1 VELELAICW
10 TGIITSVMYY
20 FWNMQRLFLDG
31 EKRSPVYRTK
41 HSTKSK
47 LASTPVQESK
57 RSPLYP
63 AAQESPLCVSGLD
76 GIEQSG
82 TRALSMELSDQLA
95 NDVGVRDFANDT
107 YGSQRHFCDGSQR
120 HRTPKNLQHQSSE
133 ASLRNLAMLEFQLDK
148 LICQHD
154 LEKNQAPLFELS
166 SSSGKTGSSYNLSLN
181 SGSLNSG
188 SFSELAEKTCQ
199 HLKISKFDLW
209 RNKPLW
215 NSLKKMEL
223 AQATWESTKPPQ
235 PCASS
240 DLQAKDPTAKDPR
253 FGKRKISSAI
263 FIEPDSGSSGSSSTF
278 SDIPRAED
286 ASVSK
291 PDAKIHNLKAQ
302 VTNHLL
308 SRTSGP
314 GSQPGVVVVWPQV
327 GTLEPCG
334 KAKYVVESKPPQ
346 SCASADL
353 QAKNPSAR
361 FGKHKV
367 SSAIMIEP
375 NSGSSSTFSE
385 KLRAEDARESEP
397 VAKMHKFK
405 AQVTNHLLSRMSD
418 PGSQPGVV
426 VVCGRR
432 RKCPHTQQQR
442 LGPGRS
448 SLD

>member
-10 TGIITSVMYY
+10 TGIITSVVYC
-20 FWNMQRLFLDG
+20 FWSMERLFLDG
-31 EKRSPVYRTK
+31 EKRSTVYRTK
-41 HSTKSK
+41 SK
-47 LASTPVQESK
+47 LVSTLVQKAK
-57 RSPLYP
+57 RKLLYP
-63 AAQESPLCVSGLD
+63 AAQDSPLCMSCLD
-76 GIEQSG
+76 GIQQSG
-82 TRALSMELSDQLA
+82 TRALSMELSDHLA
-95 NDVGVRDFANDT
+95 NDVGVREFANGT
-107 YGSQRHFCDGSQR
+107 YGLQRHLCDGSQR
-120 HRTPKNLQHQSSE
+120 HRTPKKPQHQSSE
-133 ASLRNLAMLEFQLDK
+133 ASLRKLVMLEFQLDK

-154 LEKNQAPLFELS
+154 IEKTQAPLFELP
-166 SSSGKTGSSYNLSLN
+166 SSSGKTGSSYNLFLN
-181 SGSLNSG
+181 SGSLKSG

-215 NSLKKMEL
+215 NSLKKTWES
-223 AQATWESTKPPQ
+223 WESTKPPQ

-240 DLQAKDPTAKDPR
+240 DLQAKDPNAKDPR

-286 ASVSK
+286 ARVSK

-327 GTLEPCG
+327 GTLH
-334 KAKYVVESKPPQ
+334 
-346 SCASADL
+346 
-353 QAKNPSAR
+353 AR
-361 FGKHKV
+361 FGKHKI

>member
-1 VELELAICW
+1 MKGTFVLGYSVELELAICW

-20 FWNMQRLFLDG
+20 FWSMQCLFLDG

-41 HSTKSK
+41 HGTKSK
-47 LASTPVQESK
+47 HASPGTPVQEAK
-57 RSPLYP
+57 RKPLYP
-63 AAQESPLCVSGLD
+63 AAQESPLCVSSMD

-82 TRALSMELSDQLA
+82 TRASSMELSDQLA

-107 YGSQRHFCDGSQR
+107 CGSQRHLCDGSQR
-120 HRTPKNLQHQSSE
+120 HRTQKNLKHRSSE
-133 ASLRNLAMLEFQLDK
+133 TSLRKLVMLEFQLDK
-148 LICQHD
+148 LMCQHD
-154 LEKNQAPLFELS
+154 LTKNQASLFELS
-166 SSSGKTGSSYNLSLN
+166 SSSGNAVSSYNLFLKSA
-181 SGSLNSG
+181 SLNSG
-188 SFSELAEKTCQ
+188 SFSELAEKACQ

-215 NSLKKMEL
+215 NSLKK
-223 AQATWESTKPPQ
+223 TWESTKPPQ

-240 DLQAKDPTAKDPR
+240 DLKAKYPR

-263 FIEPDSGSSGSSSTF
+263 FFEPDSGSSGSSSTF
-278 SDIPRAED
+278 PEIPRAED
-286 ASVSK
+286 ARVSK
-291 PDAKIHNLKAQ
+291 PDAKIHSLKAQ
-302 VTNHLL
+302 VNHHLL

-314 GSQPGVVVVWPQV
+314 RSQPGVVVCWPQV
-327 GTLEPCG
+327 GTLH
-334 KAKYVVESKPPQ
+334 
-346 SCASADL
+346 
-353 QAKNPSAR
+353 AR
-361 FGKHKV
+361 FGKHKI
-367 SSAIMIEP
+367 SSPIMIEP

-385 KLRAEDARESEP
+385 KLGSLWAEDARESEP
-397 VAKMHKFK
+397 IAKMRSLK

-442 LGPGRS
+442 LGLEKVLGRR